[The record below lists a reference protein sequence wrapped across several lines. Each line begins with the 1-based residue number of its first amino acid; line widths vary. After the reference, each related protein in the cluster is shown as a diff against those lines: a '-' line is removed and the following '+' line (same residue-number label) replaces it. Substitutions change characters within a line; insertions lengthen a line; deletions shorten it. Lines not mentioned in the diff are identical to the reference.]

1 VALGI
6 DGRIL
11 SVAFGILAIGVAL
24 RTLYRE
30 IVRTTEPAQPA
41 ETA

>member
-6 DGRIL
+6 DGRAL
-11 SVAFGILAIGVAL
+11 SVAFGIFAVLVAL
-24 RTLYRE
+24 RTLYRDLKQ
-30 IVRTTEPAQPA
+30 RPEPVLPA